1 MSFLDRAKQTANKAI
16 NNNDNKGGS
25 PMGNPFIKNNI
36 TNNTAHSGAQPAIN
50 IPGSKPA
57 VPGAKPAVGGI
68 KPPVGKPPIGKPP
81 VGKPPVAPIAK
92 PPVTPVA
99 KEEVKEEVMPQEPV
113 TVETPAP
120 QIEEVKEVVQEV
132 TQGDVTNVEVQE
144 TETKEE
150 VQENVEE
157 SKQVKEE
164 TTTKSDVEEYTEE
177 ELAAMSPQKRAA
189 ITRKKNQ
196 EAKKKA
202 ETKQNAKTAIKEYKE
217 ETTTVAQEPVY
228 IPETE
233 LNYADCVTA
242 IKSNFVD
249 KEWEEFREKITTT
262 MSEIV
267 ISNEMNK
274 PQLHD
279 LLSQIAIL
287 RDEISIVFND
297 TKTLYEGLTAKEDG
311 LIDRTKRL
319 NAKGSNAEERKVS
332 GTIAAMNYKSKEGH
346 NINLFELLDE
356 TRSRYNFLKTINESI
371 EFKKAVL
378 LTMLSSLKSEK

>member
-25 PMGNPFIKNNI
+25 PMGNPFIKQNL
-36 TNNTAHSGAQPAIN
+36 TNNTVNTNSKPAIN
-50 IPGSKPA
+50 
-57 VPGAKPAVGGI
+57 VPGAKPSIPSASKPVVPGTKPPVGGI
-68 KPPVGKPPIGKPP
+68 KPPVAKPPIGKPP
-81 VGKPPVAPIAK
+81 VAKPPVA
-92 PPVTPVA
+92 PVA
-99 KEEVKEEVMPQEPV
+99 KEEVKPQEPV
-113 TVETPAP
+113 
-120 QIEEVKEVVQEV
+120 I
-132 TQGDVTNVEVQE
+132 

-150 VQENVEE
+150 VTEEIVETLVSPQEPTVEE
-157 SKQVKEE
+157 VKAEEPIVEETTVAQEPIKEESEVEEVKEE
-164 TTTKSDVEEYTEE
+164 TSEFTEE

-189 ITRKKNQ
+189 ITRKKNA

-202 ETKQNAKTAIKEYKE
+202 ETKANAKTAIKEHKE
-217 ETTTVAQEPVY
+217 ELAKTQEPVVM
-228 IPETE
+228 PETE
-233 LNYADCVTA
+233 LNFADCVSA

-249 KEWEEFREKITTT
+249 QEWEDFRNKITTT
-262 MSEIV
+262 ISEIV

-287 RDEISIVFND
+287 RDEISIVYND

-319 NAKGSNAEERKVS
+319 NAKGTNAEERKVS
-332 GTIAAMNYKSKEGH
+332 GTIAVMNYKSKEGH
-346 NINLFELLDE
+346 NINLYELLDE

>member
-25 PMGNPFIKNNI
+25 PMGNPFIKQNL
-36 TNNTAHSGAQPAIN
+36 TNNTVNTNSKPAIN
-50 IPGSKPA
+50 
-57 VPGAKPAVGGI
+57 VPGAKPSIPSASKPVVPGAKPPVGGI
-68 KPPVGKPPIGKPP
+68 KPPVAKPPIGKPP
-81 VGKPPVAPIAK
+81 VAKPPVA
-92 PPVTPVA
+92 PVA
-99 KEEVKEEVMPQEPV
+99 KEEVKPQEPV
-113 TVETPAP
+113 
-120 QIEEVKEVVQEV
+120 I
-132 TQGDVTNVEVQE
+132 

-150 VQENVEE
+150 VTEEIVETLVSPQEPVVEE
-157 SKQVKEE
+157 PAVAQEPVKEE
-164 TTTKSDVEEYTEE
+164 TKEEVKSETPEFTEE

-189 ITRKKNQ
+189 ITRKKNA

-202 ETKQNAKTAIKEYKE
+202 ETKANAKTAIKEHKE
-217 ETTTVAQEPVY
+217 ELTKTQESVV

-233 LNYADCVTA
+233 LNFADCVTA

-249 KEWEEFREKITTT
+249 QEWEDFRNKITTT

-287 RDEISIVFND
+287 RDEISIVYND
-297 TKTLYEGLTAKEDG
+297 TKTLYEGLTAKDDG

-319 NAKGSNAEERKVS
+319 NAKGTNAEERKVS
-332 GTIAAMNYKSKEGH
+332 GTIAVMNYKSKEGH
-346 NINLFELLDE
+346 NINLYELLDE
-356 TRSRYNFLKTINESI
+356 TRARYNFLKTINESI

>member
-25 PMGNPFIKNNI
+25 PMGNPFIKQNI
-36 TNNTAHSGAQPAIN
+36 TNNTVNSKPAIN
-50 IPGSKPA
+50 
-57 VPGAKPAVGGI
+57 VPGAKPAVAPTTKPAVPGAI
-68 KPPVGKPPIGKPP
+68 KPPVGIKPPAG
-81 VGKPPVAPIAK
+81 VGAKPPVAPSAK
-92 PPVTPVA
+92 PPVAPAAKPIAPAPVKPEVEEVKEEMTPQEPVVA
-99 KEEVKEEVMPQEPV
+99 QEPQTPEIPETKVDEVQDVKVEETKEEVKEEK
-113 TVETPAP
+113 
-120 QIEEVKEVVQEV
+120 VK
-132 TQGDVTNVEVQE
+132 QE
-144 TETKEE
+144 TKNDT
-150 VQENVEE
+150 
-157 SKQVKEE
+157 
-164 TTTKSDVEEYTEE
+164 EEYTEE

-202 ETKQNAKTAIKEYKE
+202 ETKENAKTAIKEHKE
-217 ETTTVAQEPVY
+217 ELAKASTEPVV
-228 IPETE
+228 IPSTD
-233 LNYADCVTA
+233 LSFADCITA

-249 KEWEEFREKITTT
+249 QEWEDFRSRITTT

-287 RDEISIVFND
+287 RDEISIVYND
-297 TKTLYEGLTAKEDG
+297 TKTLYEGLTAKDDG

-319 NAKGSNAEERKVS
+319 NAKGTNAEERKVS
-332 GTIAAMNYKSKEGH
+332 GTIAVMNYKSKEGH

-356 TRSRYNFLKTINESI
+356 TRARYNFLKTINESI

>member
-16 NNNDNKGGS
+16 NNNENKGGS
-25 PMGNPFIKNNI
+25 PMTNPFIKNNV
-36 TNNTAHSGAQPAIN
+36 TNNTVNTSKPAIN
-50 IPGSKPA
+50 VPGAKPA
-57 VPGAKPAVGGI
+57 VPGAKPSI
-68 KPPVGKPPIGKPP
+68 KPPVGKPPVGGMKPP
-81 VGKPPVAPIAK
+81 VAKPPVAPTAK
-92 PPVTPVA
+92 PVVAPAVKPQEPVA
-99 KEEVKEEVMPQEPV
+99 EQEVKEEVVTPQEPV
-113 TVETPAP
+113 AV
-120 QIEEVKEVVQEV
+120 EEVKVEAKVETVEAHPEV
-132 TQGDVTNVEVQE
+132 TVT
-144 TETKEE
+144 
-150 VQENVEE
+150 VEE
-157 SKQVKEE
+157 EAQEPVKEE
-164 TTTKSDVEEYTEE
+164 KKEEAKAEKKADDEYTEE

-202 ETKQNAKTAIKEYKE
+202 ETKANAQTAIKEHKE
-217 ETTTVAQEPVY
+217 TVITTTVSEPVY

-233 LNYADCVTA
+233 LNFADCVTA

-249 KEWEEFREKITTT
+249 QEWEEFRAKITTT

-287 RDEISIVFND
+287 RDEISIVYND

-319 NAKGSNAEERKVS
+319 NAKGTNAEERKVS
-332 GTIAAMNYKSKEGH
+332 GTIAVMNYKSKEGH

-356 TRSRYNFLKTINESI
+356 TRARYNFLRTINESI

>member
-25 PMGNPFIKNNI
+25 PMGNPFIKQNL
-36 TNNTAHSGAQPAIN
+36 TNNTVNTNSKPAIN
-50 IPGSKPA
+50 
-57 VPGAKPAVGGI
+57 VPGAKPSIPSASKPVVPGAKPPVGGI
-68 KPPVGKPPIGKPP
+68 KPPVAKPPIGKPP
-81 VGKPPVAPIAK
+81 VAK
-92 PPVTPVA
+92 PPVTPVTKEEVKPQEPVITETKEEEVIVETLVSPQEPVVA
-99 KEEVKEEVMPQEPV
+99 QEPAVEEPAVAQEPVKEETEKEEVKEE
-113 TVETPAP
+113 
-120 QIEEVKEVVQEV
+120 
-132 TQGDVTNVEVQE
+132 
-144 TETKEE
+144 TKEE
-150 VQENVEE
+150 VK
-157 SKQVKEE
+157 SE
-164 TTTKSDVEEYTEE
+164 TPEFTEE

-189 ITRKKNQ
+189 ITRKKNA

-202 ETKQNAKTAIKEYKE
+202 ETKTNAKTAIKEHKE
-217 ETTTVAQEPVY
+217 ELAKTQESVV

-233 LNYADCVTA
+233 LNFADCVTA

-249 KEWEEFREKITTT
+249 QEWEDFRNKITTT

-287 RDEISIVFND
+287 RDEIAIVYND
-297 TKTLYEGLTAKEDG
+297 TKTLYEGLTAKDDG

-319 NAKGSNAEERKVS
+319 NAKGTNAEERKVS
-332 GTIAAMNYKSKEGH
+332 GTIAVMNYKSKEGH
-346 NINLFELLDE
+346 NINLYELLDE
-356 TRSRYNFLKTINESI
+356 TRARYNFLKTINESI

>member
-25 PMGNPFIKNNI
+25 PMGNPFIKQNI
-36 TNNTAHSGAQPAIN
+36 TNNTVNSKPAIN
-50 IPGSKPA
+50 
-57 VPGAKPAVGGI
+57 VPGAKPAVAPTTKPAVPGAI
-68 KPPVGKPPIGKPP
+68 KPPVGIKPPAG
-81 VGKPPVAPIAK
+81 VGAKPPVAPSAK
-92 PPVTPVA
+92 PPVAPAAKPIAPAPVKPEVEEVKEEMTPQEPVVA
-99 KEEVKEEVMPQEPV
+99 QEPQTPEIPETKVDEVQDVKVEETKEEVKEEK
-113 TVETPAP
+113 
-120 QIEEVKEVVQEV
+120 VK
-132 TQGDVTNVEVQE
+132 QE
-144 TETKEE
+144 TKNDT
-150 VQENVEE
+150 
-157 SKQVKEE
+157 
-164 TTTKSDVEEYTEE
+164 EEYTEE

-202 ETKQNAKTAIKEYKE
+202 ETKENAKTAIKEHKE
-217 ETTTVAQEPVY
+217 ELAKASTEPVV
-228 IPETE
+228 IPSTD
-233 LNYADCVTA
+233 LSFADCITA

-249 KEWEEFREKITTT
+249 QEWEDFRSRITTT

-287 RDEISIVFND
+287 RDEISIVYND
-297 TKTLYEGLTAKEDG
+297 TKTLYEGLTAKDDG

-319 NAKGSNAEERKVS
+319 NAKGTNAEERKVS
-332 GTIAAMNYKSKEGH
+332 GTIAVMNYKSKEGH
-346 NINLFELLDE
+346 NINLYELLDE
-356 TRSRYNFLKTINESI
+356 TRARYNFLKTINESI

>member
-25 PMGNPFIKNNI
+25 PMGNPFIKQNI
-36 TNNTAHSGAQPAIN
+36 TNNTVNSKPAIN
-50 IPGSKPA
+50 
-57 VPGAKPAVGGI
+57 VPGAKPAVAPTTKPAVPGAI
-68 KPPVGKPPIGKPP
+68 KPPVGIKPPAG
-81 VGKPPVAPIAK
+81 VGTKPPVAPSAK
-92 PPVTPVA
+92 PPVAPAAKPIAPAPVKPEVEEVKEEMTPQEPVVA
-99 KEEVKEEVMPQEPV
+99 QEPQTPEIPETKVDEVQDVKVEETKEEVKEEK
-113 TVETPAP
+113 
-120 QIEEVKEVVQEV
+120 VK
-132 TQGDVTNVEVQE
+132 QE
-144 TETKEE
+144 TKNDT
-150 VQENVEE
+150 
-157 SKQVKEE
+157 
-164 TTTKSDVEEYTEE
+164 EEYTEE

-202 ETKQNAKTAIKEYKE
+202 ETKENAKTAIKEHKE
-217 ETTTVAQEPVY
+217 ESAKASTEPVV
-228 IPETE
+228 IPSTD
-233 LNYADCVTA
+233 LSFADCITA

-249 KEWEEFREKITTT
+249 QEWEDFRSRITTT

-287 RDEISIVFND
+287 RDEISIVYND
-297 TKTLYEGLTAKEDG
+297 IKTLYEGLTAKDDG

-319 NAKGSNAEERKVS
+319 NAKGTNAEERKVS
-332 GTIAAMNYKSKEGH
+332 GTIAVMNYKSKEGH

-356 TRSRYNFLKTINESI
+356 TRARYNFLKTINESI

>member
-25 PMGNPFIKNNI
+25 PMGNPFIKNNVANNT
-36 TNNTAHSGAQPAIN
+36 TNNTAKPAIN
-50 IPGSKPA
+50 
-57 VPGAKPAVGGI
+57 VPGAKPVVPGAKPPIGKPGI

-81 VGKPPVAPIAK
+81 IAK
-92 PPVTPVA
+92 PTVAPVA
-99 KEEVKEEVMPQEPV
+99 KEEVKEEIVPQEPV
-113 TVETPAP
+113 VETTVQATEEVIENTVVETPQTP
-120 QIEEVKEVVQEV
+120 EVPEVKA
-132 TQGDVTNVEVQE
+132 
-144 TETKEE
+144 EE
-150 VQENVEE
+150 PKVEE
-157 SKQVKEE
+157 KAEE
-164 TTTKSDVEEYTEE
+164 KVEEKTNEEIPEGYTEE
-177 ELAAMSPQKRAA
+177 EWNSMSPQKRGAV
-189 ITRKKNQ
+189 TRKLNQ

-202 ETKQNAKTAIKEYKE
+202 ETKANAKTAIKEYKE
-217 ETTTVAQEPVY
+217 EKETTVTSNVV

-233 LNYADCVTA
+233 LNFADCVTA

-249 KEWEEFREKITTT
+249 QEWEDFRTKVTTT

-287 RDEISIVFND
+287 RDEISIVYND

-319 NAKGSNAEERKVS
+319 NAKGTNAEERKVS
-332 GTIAAMNYKSKEGH
+332 GTVAVMNYKSKEGH
-346 NINLFELLDE
+346 NINLYELLDE
-356 TRSRYNFLKTINESI
+356 TRARYNFLKTINDSI

>member
-36 TNNTAHSGAQPAIN
+36 TNNTANSGAKPAIN